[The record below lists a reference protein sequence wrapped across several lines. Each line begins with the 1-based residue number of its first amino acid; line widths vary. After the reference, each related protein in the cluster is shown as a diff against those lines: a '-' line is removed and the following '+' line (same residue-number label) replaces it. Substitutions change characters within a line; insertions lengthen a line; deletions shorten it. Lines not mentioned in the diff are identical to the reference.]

1 MQSLRRAAV
10 PRHVAII
17 MDGNGRWATRRG
29 LARAQGHEA
38 GMHAVRR
45 TAEAAADAGVETL
58 SLFAFSSANWKRPAG
73 EVSNLMRLFR
83 IYLRGDLQRLREAG
97 VRLSIIGRRDRLG
110 EDLRLQIAQ
119 AEALTAEGKALHLRI
134 AIDYSARDCIARA
147 AAVAPVTPER
157 LGALIARAAGPDGEG
172 LEEVDLLIRTGG
184 EKRLSD
190 FLLWEAAY
198 AELWFTDRM
207 WPEFGAADLGAA
219 LAEFTRRNRTFGMVP
234 GEPPGLEPQLLGA
247 GVAGG

>member
-1 MQSLRRAAV
+1 
-10 PRHVAII
+10 VAII

-45 TAEAAADAGVETL
+45 AAEAAVDAGVETL
-58 SLFAFSSANWKRPAG
+58 TLFAFSSANWKRPAG

-83 IYLRGDLQRLREAG
+83 LYLRADIQRLKESG

-110 EDLRLQIAQ
+110 EDLRFQVAQ
-119 AEALTAEGKALHLRI
+119 AEAATVQGRRLHLRI
-134 AIDYSARDCIARA
+134 AIDYSSRDCIARA
-147 AAVAPVTPER
+147 AVAAASAPDL
-157 LGALIARAAGPDGEG
+157 LGTLIARAAGPDGEG

-207 WPEFGAADLGAA
+207 WPDFSREDLAQA
-219 LAEFTRRNRTFGMVP
+219 LAEFALRNRTFGVVP
-234 GEPPGLEPQLLGA
+234 EEPRLA
-247 GVAGG
+247 ASA

>member
-1 MQSLRRAAV
+1 MQSPRRAAV

-38 GMHAVRR
+38 GMQAVRR
-45 TAEAAADAGVETL
+45 TAEAAAGAGVQTL
-58 SLFAFSSANWKRPAG
+58 TLFAFSSANWKRPAG

-83 IYLRGDLQRLREAG
+83 IYLRADLQRLKESG

-110 EDLRLQIAQ
+110 EDLCFQIAQ
-119 AEALTAEGKALHLRI
+119 AEAATARGQALHLRI
-134 AIDYSARDCIARA
+134 SIDYSARDCIARA
-147 AAVAPVTPER
+147 AAAASVTAER
-157 LGALIARAAGPDGEG
+157 LGVLIARAAGPEGEG

-207 WPEFGAADLGAA
+207 WPEFDGEDLTAA
-219 LAEFTRRNRTFGMVP
+219 LAGFGHRNRTFGMVP
-234 GEPPGLEPQLLGA
+234 EDGRGEAPA
-247 GVAGG
+247 FA

>member
-1 MQSLRRAAV
+1 MQSQRRSAV

-45 TAEAAADAGVETL
+45 TAEAAAAAGVQTL
-58 SLFAFSSANWKRPAG
+58 TLFAFSSANWKRPAG

-83 IYLRGDLQRLREAG
+83 LYLRADLQRLKDSG

-110 EDLRLQIAQ
+110 EDLNLQIAQ
-119 AEALTAEGKALHLRI
+119 VEAVTASGRALHLRI
-134 AIDYSARDCIARA
+134 AIDYPARDCIARA
-147 AAVAPVTPER
+147 AASAQATPER
-157 LGALIARAAGPDGEG
+157 LGALIARAAGPEGEG

-207 WPEFGAADLGAA
+207 WPEFGATDLQAA
-219 LAEFTRRNRTFGMVP
+219 MDEFSGRNRTFGMVP
-234 GEPPGLEPQLLGA
+234 EDPRPLA
-247 GVAGG
+247 VAVL

>member
-1 MQSLRRAAV
+1 MQSPRRGGV

-45 TAEAAADAGVETL
+45 TAEAAAEAGVGTL

-83 IYLRGDLQRLREAG
+83 VYLRADLQRLRDSG

-110 EDLRLQIAQ
+110 EDLRFQIAQ
-119 AEALTAEGKALHLRI
+119 AEAVTAEGRRLHLRI

-147 AAVAPVTPER
+147 AAVAGSASEEF
-157 LGALIARAAGPDGEG
+157 LEALIVRAAGPEGEG
-172 LEEVDLLIRTGG
+172 LGEVDLLIRTGG

-207 WPEFGAADLGAA
+207 WPEFGAEDLRAA
-219 LAEFTRRNRTFGMVP
+219 LAEFAIRNRTFGLVP
-234 GEPPGLEPQLLGA
+234 EEPRMALA
-247 GVAGG
+247 SA

>member
-1 MQSLRRAAV
+1 MQSQRRSAV

-38 GMHAVRR
+38 GMRAVRR
-45 TAEAAADAGVETL
+45 SAETAADAGVQTL
-58 SLFAFSSANWKRPAG
+58 TLFAFSTANWKRPAG
-73 EVSNLMRLFR
+73 EVSNLMRLFGV
-83 IYLRGDLQRLREAG
+83 YLRADLQRLKESG
-97 VRLSIIGRRDRLG
+97 VRLSIIGRRDRLS
-110 EDLRLQIAQ
+110 EDLRRQISQ
-119 AEALTAEGKALHLRI
+119 AEAATVQGRALHLRI

-147 AAVAPVTPER
+147 ASVACATPER
-157 LGALIARAAGPDGEG
+157 MGALIARAAGPEGEG

-207 WPEFGAADLGAA
+207 WPEFDAEDLKAA
-219 LAEFTRRNRTFGMVP
+219 LAEFSTRNRTFGTVP
-234 GEPPGLEPQLLGA
+234 EDGRVE
-247 GVAGG
+247 VAAVA

>member
-1 MQSLRRAAV
+1 MQSQRRSAV

-45 TAEAAADAGVETL
+45 TAEAAASAGVQTL
-58 SLFAFSSANWKRPAG
+58 TLFAFSSANWKRPAG

-83 IYLRGDLQRLREAG
+83 IYLRADLQRLKESG

-110 EDLRLQIAQ
+110 ADLNLQIAQ
-119 AEALTAEGKALHLRI
+119 AEAATAGGRALHLRI

-147 AAVAPVTPER
+147 AAAAQLAPDR
-157 LGALIARAAGPDGEG
+157 LGALIARAAGPEGEG

-207 WPEFGAADLGAA
+207 WPEFGAEELNAA
-219 LAEFTRRNRTFGMVP
+219 LAEFSARNRTFGMLP
-234 GEPPGLEPQLLGA
+234 DEPRPAAP
-247 GVAGG
+247 VA

>member
-1 MQSLRRAAV
+1 MQSPRRGGV

-29 LARAQGHEA
+29 LARAHGHEA
-38 GMHAVRR
+38 GMQAVRR
-45 TAEAAADAGVETL
+45 TAEAAAEVGVQVLT
-58 SLFAFSSANWKRPAG
+58 LFAFSSANWKRPAG

-83 IYLRGDLQRLREAG
+83 VYLRADLQRLKESG

-110 EDLRLQIAQ
+110 EDLNFQIAQ
-119 AEALTAEGKALHLRI
+119 AEAATAGGRQLHLRI

-147 AAVAPVTPER
+147 AAVAGSASEEY
-157 LGALIARAAGPDGEG
+157 LGALITRAAGPDGEG

-198 AELWFTDRM
+198 AELWFTERM
-207 WPEFGAADLGAA
+207 WPEFGAADLRAA
-219 LAEFTRRNRTFGMVP
+219 LGEFAVRNRTFGLVP
-234 GEPPGLEPQLLGA
+234 EEPRLALA
-247 GVAGG
+247 

>member
-1 MQSLRRAAV
+1 MVQSIRRAQV

-45 TAEAAADAGVETL
+45 TAEAAVDTGVDVLT
-58 SLFAFSSANWKRPAG
+58 LFAFSSANWKRPAG

-83 IYLRGDLQRLREAG
+83 IYLRADLQRLKDSG

-110 EDLRLQIAQ
+110 DDLRFQVAQ
-119 AEALTAEGKALHLRI
+119 AESATVAGRRLHLRI

-147 AAVAPVTPER
+147 AQACGDADRMGE
-157 LGALIARAAGPDGEG
+157 LIARTAGPVGEG
-172 LEEVDLLIRTGG
+172 LDEVDLLIRTGG

-207 WPEFGAADLGAA
+207 WPEFGGEDLKAA
-219 LAEFTRRNRTFGMVP
+219 LGEFAARNRTFGMVP
-234 GEPPGLEPQLLGA
+234 EEPRASAGA
-247 GVAGG
+247 FA

>member
-1 MQSLRRAAV
+1 
-10 PRHVAII
+10 
-17 MDGNGRWATRRG
+17 
-29 LARAQGHEA
+29 
-38 GMHAVRR
+38 MHAVRR
-45 TAEAAADAGVETL
+45 TAEAAANAGVQTL

-83 IYLRGDLQRLREAG
+83 LYLRADLQRLKDSG

-119 AEALTAEGKALHLRI
+119 AEAVTAQGRVLHLRI

-147 AAVAPVTPER
+147 AAVAPATTER
-157 LGALIARAAGPDGEG
+157 LGALIARATGPHGEG

-207 WPEFGAADLGAA
+207 WPEFGAEDLNAA
-219 LAEFTRRNRTFGMVP
+219 LGEFSSRNRTFGMVP
-234 GEPPGLEPQLLGA
+234 QDGRLELA
-247 GVAGG
+247 AMA

>member
-1 MQSLRRAAV
+1 MQSSRRGV

-38 GMHAVRR
+38 GMQAVRR
-45 TAEAAADAGVETL
+45 TAEAAVEAGVEILT
-58 SLFAFSSANWKRPAG
+58 LFAFSSANWKRPAG
-73 EVSNLMRLFR
+73 EVSNLMQLFR
-83 IYLRGDLQRLREAG
+83 VYLLADLQRLKNAG

-110 EDLRLQIAQ
+110 EDLRLQVAQ
-119 AEALTAEGKALHLRI
+119 AEAATAGERRLHLRI
-134 AIDYSARDCIARA
+134 AIDYSARDCISRA
-147 AAVAPVTPER
+147 AQACGGSER
-157 LGALIARAAGPDGEG
+157 MGELIARAAGPAGEG

-198 AELWFTDRM
+198 AELWFTERM
-207 WPEFGAADLGAA
+207 WPEFGAEDLRTAV
-219 LAEFTRRNRTFGMVP
+219 AEFAVRNRTFGMVP
-234 GEPPGLEPQLLGA
+234 EEPRPGLQVLGA
-247 GVAGG
+247 AVGVG

>member
-1 MQSLRRAAV
+1 MQSQRRAGT

-38 GMHAVRR
+38 GMQAVRR
-45 TAEAAADAGVETL
+45 AAEAAAGAGVEVLT
-58 SLFAFSSANWKRPAG
+58 LFAFSSANWKRPAG

-83 IYLRGDLQRLREAG
+83 VYLRADLRRLRDAG
-97 VRLSIIGRRDRLG
+97 IRLSIIGRRDRLG
-110 EDLRLQIAQ
+110 EDLRLEIAQ
-119 AEALTAEGKALHLRI
+119 AEAATAQGLALHLRI

-147 AAVAPVTPER
+147 AATALAAPDR
-157 LGALIARAAGPDGEG
+157 LGALIARAAGPEGEG

-198 AELWFTDRM
+198 AELWFTERM
-207 WPEFGAADLGAA
+207 WPEFGTEDLEAA
-219 LAEFTRRNRTFGMVP
+219 LAEFSRRNSTFGMVP
-234 GEPPGLEPQLLGA
+234 AEPPQLLGVAVPA
-247 GVAGG
+247 G

>member
-1 MQSLRRAAV
+1 VVQSVRRTLV

-45 TAEAAADAGVETL
+45 TAEAAAQAGVEVLT
-58 SLFAFSSANWKRPAG
+58 LFAFSSANWKRPAG

-83 IYLRGDLQRLREAG
+83 VYLRADLQRLKESG

-110 EDLRLQIAQ
+110 EDLRFQVAQ
-119 AEALTAEGKALHLRI
+119 AEAATAGGRRLHLRI

-147 AAVAPVTPER
+147 AQACGGAER
-157 LGALIARAAGPDGEG
+157 MGELIARAAGPIGEG

-207 WPEFGAADLGAA
+207 WPEFGGEDLRAA
-219 LAEFTRRNRTFGMVP
+219 LTEFAVRNRTFGMVP
-234 GEPPGLEPQLLGA
+234 DDPRPALAVPA
-247 GVAGG
+247 

>member
-1 MQSLRRAAV
+1 MQSSRRAMV

-38 GMHAVRR
+38 GMQAVRR
-45 TAEAAADAGVETL
+45 TAEAAVDAGVETL
-58 SLFAFSSANWKRPAG
+58 TLFAFSSANWKRPVG

-83 IYLRGDLQRLREAG
+83 VYLLADLQRLKQSE

-119 AEALTAEGKALHLRI
+119 AEAATAAGRRLHLRI
-134 AIDYSARDCIARA
+134 AIDYSSRDCIARA
-147 AAVAPVTPER
+147 AAACHGAGE
-157 LGALIARAAGPDGEG
+157 LGAMIARAAGPEGEG

-207 WPEFGAADLGAA
+207 WPEFGGDDLRTA
-219 LAEFTRRNRTFGMVP
+219 LGEFAGRHRTFGMVP
-234 GEPPGLEPQLLGA
+234 DEPRAALAALS
-247 GVAGG
+247 

>member
-1 MQSLRRAAV
+1 MQSPRRGGV

-38 GMHAVRR
+38 GMQAVRR
-45 TAEAAADAGVETL
+45 TAEAAAEAGVQTL
-58 SLFAFSSANWKRPAG
+58 TLFAFSSANWKRPAG

-83 IYLRGDLQRLREAG
+83 VYLRADLQRLKDAG

-110 EDLRLQIAQ
+110 EDLRREIAQ
-119 AEALTAEGKALHLRI
+119 VEAVTAQGGRLHLRI

-147 AAVAPVTPER
+147 AAAAGSASEAF
-157 LGALIARAAGPDGEG
+157 LGALIVRAAGPEAEG
-172 LEEVDLLIRTGG
+172 LGEVDLLIRTGG

-207 WPEFGAADLGAA
+207 WPEFGGEDLRAA
-219 LAEFTRRNRTFGMVP
+219 LAEFAVRNRTFGLVP
-234 GEPPGLEPQLLGA
+234 EEPRLALA
-247 GVAGG
+247 SA